1 MDITTDNDN
10 VTEHP
15 ADTQSTWAAPT
26 SRFTTTDAPPGA
38 KRLNIEGRR
47 TIGALQGFGQLWKKT
62 YRVRL
67 TGCEMPATDVMDI
80 WKRYFP
86 MFHPRDNHF
95 YPSFAGV
102 APGEMLYFDT
112 TLPALP
118 GLPGVIPVASAVMIL
133 YADDESFTVM
143 TPEGFPVAGWNTFS
157 VSTDTDGTP
166 VAQVQSLDRATDP
179 IYEFGSRVMGGH
191 RKQEETWQYVLASLA
206 RYVGVESPQVT
217 VERECMD
224 PKVQWKYAKN
234 VWHNAG
240 VRTFFYALGTPVRS
254 LMARRR
260 RHETDSPPA
269 AQPLPTTPVPGDA
282 GTRDTTYWAR
292 PTGALDASTMPA
304 DATTSTIHGRKVAGA
319 LQGFGQLWQKR
330 YRIVLTD
337 ADVSPADVIAAWKEH
352 FPLFWPTGPRF
363 YAPLAGIAPGE
374 VAAIDLFADTPVRLS
389 TGVLV
394 IYADDESFTYMTP
407 EGHLFAGWITF
418 SAFRDEA
425 ERTVAQA
432 EVLIRASDPLFE
444 LGFRLGGSRQEDL
457 FWEQTLRNV
466 GAYFGVRADV
476 ITESTCLDPKIQW
489 SRAGN
494 IRHNAALRSMQHRA
508 ATQARRL
515 VREVAHTGSRLR
527 QRVQR

>member
-1 MDITTDNDN
+1 MAMQ
-10 VTEHP
+10 
-15 ADTQSTWAAPT
+15 ADDTNERSADAQSTWAAPT
-26 SRFTTTDAPPGA
+26 SRFSTADAPPGA
-38 KRLNIEGRR
+38 KRLNIDGRR

-67 TGCEMPATDVMDI
+67 TGSEMPATEVMNI

-118 GLPGVIPVASAVMIL
+118 GLPGIIPVVSAVMIL

-157 VSTDTDGTP
+157 VFTDADGTC

-179 IYEFGSRVMGGH
+179 IYEFGSRIMGGH
-191 RKQEETWQYVLASLA
+191 RKQEETWQYVLTSLA
-206 RYVGVESPQVT
+206 RYVGVESPRVS

-224 PKVQWKYAKN
+224 PNVQWRHAGN

-254 LMARRR
+254 FMTRRR
-260 RHETDSPPA
+260 RRDMAVPAVQPSTPANSPPDD
-269 AQPLPTTPVPGDA
+269 THTVD
-282 GTRDTTYWAR
+282 RDYWAR
-292 PTGALDASTMPA
+292 PAATLDASTMPA
-304 DATTSTIHGRKVAGA
+304 GATAATLHGRKVAGA

-330 YRIVLTD
+330 YRIALTD
-337 ADVSPADVIAAWKEH
+337 ADVSPADVISAWKEN

-363 YAPLAGIAPGE
+363 YAPLAGIAVGE
-374 VAAIDLFADTPVRLS
+374 VAAIDLFAHTPVRLS
-389 TGVLV
+389 TGVVV

-407 EGHLFAGWITF
+407 EGHVFAGWITF
-418 SAFRDEA
+418 SSYRDET
-425 ERTVAQA
+425 ECTVAQA

-466 GAYFGVRADV
+466 AAYFGVRGDAV
-476 ITESTCLDPKIQW
+476 TQSTCLDPKIQW

-494 IRHNAALRSMQHRA
+494 IRHNAAIHSMLHRTA
-508 ATQARRL
+508 MKTRRL
-515 VREVAHTGSRLR
+515 VQTIAHTGTRLR
-527 QRVQR
+527 QRTQR